1 MSRRTRI
8 VIWLVLSAAA
18 VGAALLGRPI
28 SQDPSYHIFADHR
41 KWLGIPNAADVVSNL
56 AFCAV
61 GALGLR
67 RVFWLRRP
75 RLVRDLAAVVLFAAL
90 CLTGIGSAYYHW
102 APDNARLVWD
112 RLPMT
117 FVFASV
123 LSLVIS
129 DRIDQRLGFYL
140 EFALIGLGATSVWYW
155 YWTESLGRGDL
166 RPYGLMQFYPPL
178 GILLL
183 FLLFPRSLRSAASWA
198 TVAGWYALAKLL
210 EYKDA
215 AVFEVRGWVSGHTL
229 KHLAAAAAAYCIYR
243 IWIKEAVREAEA
255 SLAPGRRR
263 SS

>member
-1 MSRRTRI
+1 MSRHTRI
-8 VIWLVLSAAA
+8 VIWLALSAAA
-18 VGAALLGRPI
+18 IGATLLGRPI
-28 SQDPSYHIFADHR
+28 SQDPRYHCFADHR
-41 KWLGIPNAADVVSNL
+41 EWLGIPNAADVASNL

-67 RVFWLRRP
+67 RIFRLGRP

-102 APDNARLVWD
+102 APDNPRLVWD

-117 FVFASV
+117 CVFASP
-123 LSLVIS
+123 LSLAIS
-129 DRIDQRLGFYL
+129 DRINQRLGFYF
-140 EFALIGLGATSVWYW
+140 EFVLLGLGATSVWYW

-183 FLLFPRSLRSAASWA
+183 FLLFPRNLRSAASWA
-198 TVAGWYALAKLL
+198 AAAGWYTLAKLL

-215 AVFEVRGWVSGHTL
+215 AVFEVSGWVSGHTL
-229 KHLAAAAAAYCIYR
+229 KHLAAATAAFCIYR
-243 IWIKEAVREAEA
+243 IWIKESLRDAEA
-255 SLAPGRRR
+255 SPSPGRRR
-263 SS
+263 GL